1 MLPWRPQGV
10 PRHQTPPRPQETKPS
25 SPETEDEDSEELAA
39 PPQYFFTSAREIYSG
54 SSKRD
59 ALKAWDLSAKE
70 NWKGAT
76 EEERVQGALL
86 KMEDVLNPATPQTRD
101 RSDSNSAKKRK
112 IDEADSNGGRVAGK
126 GKEKALFIP
135 EGDDEDSDDLEFQD
149 EAGSSRKKRRISE
162 IALENGARGKSKGKG
177 KAREADLVISDDEDD
192 VVIIEEAAGS
202 STAAKGKGKERQL
215 SSRPSRVLKNSSDSL
230 ERRQPAPVRPRSP
243 SPPPSPL
250 AQLLQLLPD
259 LLPSH
264 AEEALASPQF
274 GGNLDK
280 IMDHLLSVPGGYP
293 KVVEEKNEKEK
304 EKEIDFADV
313 KARQRSEG
321 EKNSLYKRLALDQ
334 LYTDFALLP
343 TTLIKSTYLSP
354 EIASGYFAPAY
365 LSLYT
370 RSKAGEFDAQLLK
383 TRRKPTKKITK
394 MVPQVGADGQAVA
407 GGKMVEVE
415 QRDEDLE
422 KEMEWVK
429 NKLVAQRKEKKMKLK
444 LEKEEQEEQERMEK
458 LNERARKSGKAK
470 ECQCCFDNVALANT
484 VTCAKDH
491 IFCKECAFRNASHR
505 IGDQQYT
512 LPCMTEC
519 DALFPPAKYKD
530 WLPEK
535 LRATLE
541 RLQAEKELE
550 MAFEGVEGFVKCPFC
565 PFAMYIENENERLF
579 TCLNKEEC
587 GKVSCRKCKK
597 EGHVPLTCEEADRE
611 SRMGGVH
618 AVEDAM
624 AEAMIRSCPKCQLR
638 YYKGEACNKITCSK
652 CGTISCYICQSIVKD
667 YTHFD
672 QSAPGSTNGNSS
684 KCPLWDDT
692 EVRHFNEVE
701 EARKKAQSTL
711 DAKTQEYVEKLAAD
725 KPQRQAP
732 RPLPPP
738 VYGGAQYIPPLP
750 FHYQYGGVP
759 AAPALPARRGRVR
772 QNAAQQALALQAAQ
786 FAQQQQ
792 MILQQQRQL
801 QLALQQ
807 QQALANAVVGGYAF
821 DAGGGAVLGNRVRFQ
836 DQPLA
841 AAAPLPPA
849 NNAAGRRARLEAIRR
864 RENQNQG

>member
-10 PRHQTPPRPQETKPS
+10 PRPQTPPRLEAAQPS
-25 SPETEDEDSEELAA
+25 SPETEDDDSEELSA

-59 ALKAWDLSAKE
+59 ALRAWDLSVRD

-76 EEERVQGALL
+76 EEDRVQGALL
-86 KMEDVLNPATPQTRD
+86 KLEEVLSSASDPTQKV
-101 RSDSNSAKKRK
+101 SDSNSAKKRK
-112 IDEADSNGGRVAGK
+112 IDETASDGGRIAAK

-135 EGDDEDSDDLEFQD
+135 EDDDQDSDEVEIEDG
-149 EAGSSRKKRRISE
+149 AGSSRKKRRISE
-162 IALENGARGKSKGKG
+162 IEIENGGGKGKSKGKG
-177 KAREADLVISDDEDD
+177 KAKEADLVISDDDDD
-192 VVIIEEAAGS
+192 VVIVEEGAGS
-202 STAAKGKGKERQL
+202 LTGANEKVKGKGKERRL
-215 SSRPSRVLKNSSDSL
+215 STQPSLVLQASANSQ
-230 ERRQPAPVRPRSP
+230 ERRRPVPSRPRSP

-264 AEEALASPQF
+264 ASEILASPEF

-280 IMDHLLSVPGGYP
+280 IMDHLLSIPGGYP
-293 KVVEEKNEKEK
+293 KVEEKNKEKEK

-313 KARQRSEG
+313 KARQRVEG
-321 EKNSLYKRLALDQ
+321 EKSSLYKRLALDQ

-354 EIASGYFAPAY
+354 QIASGYFAPAY

-370 RSKAGEFDAQLLK
+370 RSKAGEFDAQVLK
-383 TRRKPTKKITK
+383 NRRKPTKKVTK
-394 MVPQVGADGQAVA
+394 LVPQVGPDGQAVA
-407 GGKMVEVE
+407 GGKMIEVE
-415 QRDEDLE
+415 QRDEELE

-429 NKLVAQRKEKKMKLK
+429 NKLVAQRREKKMKLK
-444 LEKEEQEEQERMEK
+444 LEKEEQAEQERMEK

-491 IFCKECAFRNASHR
+491 IFCKECAIRNASHG

-519 DALFPPAKYKD
+519 DALFPPTKYKE

-535 LRATLE
+535 MRATLE

-550 MAFEGVEGFVKCPFC
+550 MAFEGVEGFEKCPFC

-597 EGHVPLTCEEADRE
+597 AGHVPLTCEEADRE
-611 SRMGGVH
+611 SRMGGIH

-652 CGTISCYICQSIVKD
+652 CGTISCYICQAIVKD

-672 QSAPGSTNGNSS
+672 QSAPGSINGISS

-725 KPQRQAP
+725 KPERQAP
-732 RPLPPP
+732 RPPPP
-738 VYGGAQYIPPLP
+738 PPAYGRLPYVPPVP

-759 AAPALPARRGRVR
+759 AVPALPAHRRRVPH
-772 QNAAQQALALQAAQ
+772 NAAQQALALQAAQ
-786 FAQQQQ
+786 FAEQQR

-807 QQALANAVVGGYAF
+807 QQALANAVVGG
-821 DAGGGAVLGNRVRFQ
+821 
-836 DQPLA
+836 
-841 AAAPLPPA
+841 
-849 NNAAGRRARLEAIRR
+849 
-864 RENQNQG
+864 